1 MDKVKLRDNLFQKY
15 FDVQDGV
22 LVSDL
27 TNKLS
32 FIPDTWNKLHVLC
45 QKNIKHFDR
54 FCSLEKFK
62 MIEHNN
68 KKYLILKLRMWRYV
82 IIDLDMMENIS
93 LDEFYSLFDEE
104 FFVDNFG
111 EVKDNLFDMYYV
123 QKYNGDIQE
132 LVNFYIEN
140 ECVFNLSSE
149 IYCRFNIDNA
159 WTWLFIDFV
168 NAQIQMGFQ
177 TCDQL
182 LYEQLFLNYD
192 LTPYGMQDAKNK
204 MGMDKMIEFFSKV
217 NGISLPLEN
226 IPLDLYEVFLNYDNS
241 LILKNR

>member
-1 MDKVKLRDNLFQKY
+1 MDKVVLRDKLFNKY
-15 FDVQDGV
+15 FNVDDGV

-32 FIPDTWNKLHVLC
+32 FIPDAWNKLHIMC

-54 FCSLEKFK
+54 FSSLEKIK

-82 IIDLDMMENIS
+82 VIDLDKMENIS
-93 LDEFYSLFDEE
+93 NEEFLSVFNEE
-104 FFVDNFG
+104 FFVNNFD
-111 EVKDNLFDMYYV
+111 EVKDNLFDLYHV

-132 LVNFYIEN
+132 LLDFYIKN
-140 ECVFNLSSE
+140 KKIFSLSTK
-149 IYCRFNIDNA
+149 IYCRFNIDSA

-168 NAQIQMGFQ
+168 NAQVQMGFQ
-177 TCDQL
+177 TDDQL

-192 LTPYGMQDAKNK
+192 LTPYGMQDAINK
-204 MGMDKMIEFFSKV
+204 MGRDKMTEIFSKV
-217 NGISLPLEN
+217 CDIK
-226 IPLDLYEVFLNYDNS
+226 IPRECIPSDLCEHYLSNS
-241 LILKNR
+241 NQMRFVHK

>member
-1 MDKVKLRDNLFQKY
+1 MDKVVLRDKLFNKY
-15 FDVQDGV
+15 FNVDDGV

-32 FIPDTWNKLHVLC
+32 FIPDVWNKLHIMC

-54 FCSLEKFK
+54 FSSLEKIK

-82 IIDLDMMENIS
+82 ILDLDNMKNIS
-93 LDEFYSLFDEE
+93 NDEFNNNFDIE
-104 FFVDNFG
+104 FFVRYFG
-111 EVKDNLFDMYYV
+111 EVKDEFGFELYQV

-132 LVNFYIEN
+132 LVDYYLDNEN
-140 ECVFNLSSE
+140 VFNLSSE
-149 IYCRFNIDNA
+149 IYCKFNIDDA

-168 NAQIQMGFQ
+168 NSQIQLGFQ
-177 TCDQL
+177 TEDQL

-192 LTPYGMQDAKNK
+192 LTPYGMQDAINKNE
-204 MGMDKMIEFFSKV
+204 EFTIQNLTDLKIDGYKV
-217 NGISLPLEN
+217 SSAVTQ
-226 IPLDLYEVFLNYDNS
+226 DS
-241 LILKNR
+241 ALIVVDV